1 MKFRMKDVHLC
12 LTDFSDRVLSIRAR
26 VLRIQ
31 RGLQRPRKV
40 PALDC
45 GPDEFVRLL
54 HGGED
59 LGGRARVRVVQRL
72 GVEAVL
78 VVLVDVDPPEIYR
91 CHACVRLRE

>member
-1 MKFRMKDVHLC
+1 MRRLLEHLC

-40 PALDC
+40 SALDC

-54 HGGED
+54 HGSEE
-59 LGGRARVRVVQRL
+59 LGGGARVRVVQRF
-72 GVEAVL
+72 GVESVL

-91 CHACVRLRE
+91 RHVLCSARLGE